1 MGLEAFDP
9 TLVTHELIQDLKW
22 DAELR
27 ARFAADRDAVLDG
40 YPLGDVER
48 KAIETGDF
56 RTLYD
61 LGLHPYLGGQ
71 LARLL
76 FGNAAGPEATRAV
89 RKLVASLTGQPDPD
103 NVPPAA
109 AAPNPEA

>member
-9 TLVTHELIQDLKW
+9 TMVTHDLIQDLKW
-22 DAELR
+22 DRSLR
-27 ARFAADRDAVLDG
+27 AEWERDRAAVLDR
-40 YPLGDVER
+40 YALGDVER

-71 LARLL
+71 LARLC

-89 RKLVASLTGQPDPD
+89 RKLVASLTNQPEADPD
-103 NVPPAA
+103 YRPGV
-109 AAPNPEA
+109 